1 MCNDRDAL
9 NHGACS
15 LVSSCPVSQIHNCCS
30 VAEASSHGLLIQLDD
45 HGSQVA
51 MEDNL
56 VSAARKLGV
65 IAGYETFFVDAR
77 AVVVWASGAG

>member
-1 MCNDRDAL
+1 MLHSFHILETVAI
-9 NHGACS
+9 
-15 LVSSCPVSQIHNCCS
+15 CPVSQIHNCCS

-65 IAGYETFFVDAR
+65 IAGYETCR
-77 AVVVWASGAG
+77 CHCTHP